1 MCWASKNRFV
11 VFVSFLTCLF
21 LISHRKCHFYLP
33 GAQKDEH
40 LPFVALTQ
48 FRVLNVP
55 AFHFRVCHKT
65 HSTLWAQKARSR
77 AAACTCSR
85 PGPRAPCQGGR
96 CSPQGRFPLP
106 GPVRQRRTQN
116 WLCFLKHMSEHI
128 PQNEE
133 IVFDGCRL
141 HANRRFSSSSWRQ
154 QVTGEWKATCYI
166 GRACARHGTE
176 LRPGSGC

>member
-65 HSTLWAQKARSR
+65 HRTLWAQKARSPEQRHAR
-77 AAACTCSR
+77 A
-85 PGPRAPCQGGR
+85 
-96 CSPQGRFPLP
+96 P
-106 GPVRQRRTQN
+106 GPVRAPPARVAAAALRVVSHFRGQSAKEGLRIG
-116 WLCFLKHMSEHI
+116 F
-128 PQNEE
+128 
-133 IVFDGCRL
+133 VF
-141 HANRRFSSSSWRQ
+141 
-154 QVTGEWKATCYI
+154 
-166 GRACARHGTE
+166 
-176 LRPGSGC
+176 